1 MLFTSFKSVSQH
13 SSAQSSSRHPP
24 GHHGCDR
31 ETGLRRGAA
40 HTDKRERER
49 KNQTSQT
56 SRRGG
61 SCPGEPGQWAAL
73 LVLPA
78 WRQRHRSGPSRGC
91 RGRAV
96 EEHSLSI
103 FCCNGQVVRACV
115 IQNGGGQFKAWKYP
129 MLPWWQSMKPLDFG
143 EAALELMSATTTK
156 PNLLICGLSRDWYSA
171 KAYGDLSSVNHTG
184 M

>member
-1 MLFTSFKSVSQH
+1 MRRAAAAT
-13 SSAQSSSRHPP
+13 
-24 GHHGCDR
+24 HHGDGCERDY
-31 ETGLRRGAA
+31 GAA
-40 HTDKRERER
+40 DTDKREREEPD
-49 KNQTSQT
+49 QPDIET
-56 SRRGG
+56 RRELP
-61 SCPGEPGQWAAL
+61 SPGEPGQWAAL

-78 WRQRHRSGPSRGC
+78 CRQRQRSGPSRGC

-143 EAALELMSATTTK
+143 EETLELMSATTTK